1 LSYIPCRTE
10 ATLLCL
16 VRRAS
21 AILLALASAG
31 ATVAQTCAAPGWQG
45 PATLSGTSIINTYH
59 AGTGSPGAGSTS
71 ITVAS
76 ATGQRSNTRAL
87 AAGDLIMIMQMQ
99 DSATPANAGLHEY
112 AHVVAV
118 SGATLQLAAPL
129 VHSYVRAMSTSAV
142 RNWQVIH
149 VPQYSSATI
158 TGTVRADRWT
168 ISTATSDATGGV
180 VVMDVAGS
188 LAINGTIT
196 VAGAGFRGGAGIS
209 GKGNRPG
216 GAYTDT
222 DYVAGLT
229 FNTINGGVKGEGIA
243 GTPPVVFEG
252 TATPV
257 TYTATLGQGYAAGA
271 GGRGA
276 QQNAG
281 GGGNDGNPPFGTPG
295 TTGHQFNSGGGGGS
309 GAAPGGRGGNAWNNN
324 SSGGILN
331 LPAGGNTGNE
341 AGGLGGNAM
350 TYSATRLVMGG
361 GGGAGGANDGTASS
375 IMTWPPTDTSVA
387 ANGAQGAI
395 TSSGAPG
402 GGIVRVRAGSI
413 SAAGGVIDASGYRAY
428 NKALNPPSDADSG
441 GGGGGGGAVSVR
453 AGTGSTV
460 GLTIRA
466 TGGAGG
472 SANHYN
478 HGPGGGG
485 GGGYVML
492 GIAGAT
498 VILTGGA
505 NGTDGCCGGATGNGS
520 PKAYNS
526 MPGGTGVSAT
536 GEALP
541 AGTGAGASCL
551 PVISVSKSTTTP
563 TITTATGATATWWIS
578 LSNSGGAATNLF
590 IFDAGLPPGW
600 TYASSPATVYSY
612 APAPPPSA
620 AANAAGAETVSATL
634 PVGLPVTNASSI
646 NAATPVSLRAN
657 GSAPGVVPGVGN
669 NQLTFG
675 SFYLP
680 QNGSITVSF
689 TVSIPDTATAGTY
702 HNGAGVAFLDPTR
715 TAAGALRMV
724 SPLVNVNAN
733 RTGTAYGANTTYQT
747 GLVPNV
753 AGAGYSGLMDGPST
767 ENITLV
773 PDLSVSKVAG
783 TTVFHLGSAPQYIIT
798 GRNQGRAVANQIFAN
813 TQATDQ
819 SATAI
824 VSSPVNITDT
834 LPAGMTLTAVTNSNP
849 GVWTCNPNGTSTT
862 FTCSAGAGLYPL
874 AAASSFVTITAT
886 TALSPAACPGPAI
899 NHTAI
904 TQASITESNT
914 ANNTATV
921 STPVGCSTELTVTK
935 TNGAS
940 TVTAGGTTSYTVT
953 FSNLGPAA
961 ANGALV
967 SDAAGAGLSCT
978 VGNCMASGGAICPAA
993 GQWPNLLSGSIPL
1006 AQFPGSSSATFTVN
1020 CAVTATGM

>member
-1 LSYIPCRTE
+1 MSYIQCRV
-10 ATLLCL
+10 A
-16 VRRAS
+16 AS
-21 AILLALASAG
+21 LNRLPLWILGMVLALACAG
-31 ATVAQTCAAPGWQG
+31 PATGQTCAAPGWQG
-45 PATLSGTSIINTYH
+45 PVTLAGSSIINSYH
-59 AGTGSPGAGSTS
+59 AGTGSPAAGATS

-76 ATGQRSNTRAL
+76 ATGQRSSNRAL
-87 AAGDLIMIMQMQ
+87 AAGDLIIIMQMQ

-112 AHVVAV
+112 AQIVAV
-118 SGATLQLAAPL
+118 SGTTLQLAAPL
-129 VHSYVRAMSTSAV
+129 VNSYTRAMSTSAV
-142 RNWQVIH
+142 RNWQVVH
-149 VPQYSSATI
+149 VPQYASATVS
-158 TGTVRADRWT
+158 GTVSADRWT
-168 ISTATSDATGGV
+168 ISTTTSDATGGIV
-180 VVMDVAGS
+180 AMDVAGS

-209 GKGNRPG
+209 GKGTRPG
-216 GAYTDT
+216 GTYTDANYT
-222 DYVAGLT
+222 AGLT

-243 GTPPVVFEG
+243 GTPAVVFAG
-252 TATPV
+252 TAAPV

-309 GAAPGGRGGNAWNNN
+309 GAAAGGRGGNAWNNN
-324 SSGGILN
+324 GSGGILN
-331 LPAGGNTGNE
+331 QPAGGNTGNE
-341 AGGLGGNAM
+341 AGGLGGNAL
-350 TYSATRLVMGG
+350 TYSATRMVMGG
-361 GGGAGGANDGTASS
+361 GGGAGAANDGSASS
-375 IMTWPPTDTSVA
+375 ITTWPPTETSVA

-402 GGIVRVRAGSI
+402 GGIALVRAGSL
-413 SAAGGVIDASGYRAY
+413 SATAGVVDASGYRAY
-428 NKALNPPSDADSG
+428 NKWPLTDADSG

-453 AGTGSTV
+453 AAAGSAA
-460 GLTIRA
+460 GLLVRA

-472 SANHYN
+472 SSNHYN

-485 GGGYVML
+485 GGGYALINV
-492 GIAGAT
+492 AGAT
-498 VILTGGA
+498 ITVTGGA
-505 NGTDGCCGGATGNGS
+505 NGTDGCCGGTTGNGS

-526 MPGGTGVSAT
+526 TPGSTGASAATDGTPT
-536 GEALP
+536 
-541 AGTGAGASCL
+541 GTGAGASCL
-551 PVISVSKSTTTP
+551 PVINVSKSTTTP
-563 TITTATGATATWWIS
+563 TITAATGATATWRVN

-590 IFDAGLPPGW
+590 ILDAGLPPGW
-600 TYASSPATVYSY
+600 TYASSPATTYSY

-620 AANAAGAETVSATL
+620 GVNAAGAETVSATL
-634 PVGLPVTNASSI
+634 PAGLPVANASSV
-646 NAATPVSLRAN
+646 NAATAISLRAN
-657 GSAPGVVPGVGN
+657 GAAPGVVPGNGN

-715 TAAGALRMV
+715 TAAGTLRMV
-724 SPLVNVNAN
+724 SPLANVNTN
-733 RTGTAYGANTTYQT
+733 RTGTAYGSNTAYQSGATANV
-747 GLVPNV
+747 G
-753 AGAGYSGLMDGPST
+753 GAGYSGLVAGPST
-767 ENITLV
+767 EDIALV
-773 PDLSVSKVAG
+773 PDLSVSKAAG

-798 GRNQGRAVANQIFAN
+798 GRNAGRPVAHQVFAT

-824 VSSPVNITDT
+824 VSSLINITDT

-862 FTCSAGAGLYPL
+862 FTCSAGAGVYPL
-874 AAASSFVTITAT
+874 AAASNFVTITAT
-886 TALSPAACPGPAI
+886 TAISTTACPGPAVNNVSI
-899 NHTAI
+899 S
-904 TQASITESNT
+904 QASLTESSI
-914 ANNTATV
+914 ANNTATA
-921 STPVGCSTELTVTK
+921 STAVGCATSLTVSK

-940 TVTAGGTTSYTVT
+940 SVAAGGTTSYTVT

-967 SDAAGAGLSCT
+967 SDAASAGLACT
-978 VGNCMASGGAICPAA
+978 VNNCLVNGGAICPAA
-993 GQWPNLLSGSIPL
+993 AQWPNLLSGSLPL
-1006 AQFPGSSSATFTVN
+1006 ASFPGSSSATFIVN
-1020 CAVTATGM
+1020 CSVTATGQ